1 MLLAID
7 TATQLLSIALHDGER
22 ILAECTLQAGR
33 QHSALLAP
41 LVKQVMAQLDIPV
54 DQLSALAVAAGP
66 GSYTGLRIG
75 VALAKGMAAV
85 NDLPLVPLNTLD
97 LAAAA
102 AQTPRQPDL
111 PLIAALPAG
120 RKRAIWAEYR
130 HQGQAWQA
138 TRPAQINDWQALL
151 ATCAQ
156 PCLISGEITQAGLA
170 AIKAARESGGQI
182 QLAPASER
190 LRRAGTLAEL
200 AWQRLRQSQDPRPF
214 SAERVMPIYLQSP
227 G

>member
-41 LVKQVMAQLDIPV
+41 LVQQLLAQADIHAS
-54 DQLSALAVAAGP
+54 QLSALAVAAGP

-75 VALAKGMAAV
+75 VAFAKGMAQAR
-85 NDLPLVPLNTLD
+85 DLPLVPLNTLEA
-97 LAAAA
+97 LAAQARR
-102 AQTPRQPDL
+102 QTDL
-111 PLIAALPAG
+111 PLIATLPAG
-120 RKRAIWAEYR
+120 RSRAIWAEYER
-130 HQGQAWQA
+130 RQDSWQEA
-138 TRPAQINDWQALL
+138 RPPQISDWQSLL
-151 ATCAQ
+151 ATCRQ
-156 PCLISGEITQAGLA
+156 PCLISGEISSSGLEAIQAA
-170 AIKAARESGGQI
+170 QRHGGQI

-190 LRRAGTLAEL
+190 LRRAGALADI
-200 AWQRLRQSQDPRPF
+200 AWQRLRQSQDARPF
-214 SAERVMPIYLQSP
+214 PTERAMPVYLQSP